1 MANTKKPLTP
11 LARRIQK
18 IVDDNG
24 ILKKDFAASIGV
36 HPNYIYQIISGN
48 RTTVSEPLAKLI
60 ETLYDCPPGWV
71 LHGSRRHRQSRKES
85 EKQE

>member
-18 IVDDNG
+18 IVDDNA
-24 ILKKDFAASIGV
+24 ILKKDFAESIGV

-48 RTTVSEPLAKLI
+48 RTSISPSLAKLI
-60 ETLYDCPPGWV
+60 EMLYGCPPGWV
-71 LHGSRRHRQSRKES
+71 LHGNKKTNERTNED
-85 EKQE
+85 